1 MRHFVTISLFAALI
15 LAVGC
20 KKAEENFPSETR
32 TVFGVPVTVSI
43 FMKDAKPENLK
54 PAFDAAFSMLGAYEK
69 TTVAPGP
76 ENQLEKIAGGAGKE
90 SVPVDTTVY
99 AMLMRALQL
108 NDMTGEAFDLR
119 YGPLLD
125 AWLASG
131 KPVKPS
137 QADLDSALS
146 LIKTG
151 GMFVAGKAILLSKPM
166 MRFDARGYADAWAID
181 RAAEKLN
188 QMGFNAFEIRTPYA
202 VRVVG
207 MPMNQQNVEVMLSS
221 GQPGDSA
228 WACVSMGQGGLAYLP
243 AEARDAN
250 GYRLVVDPRTGDLPD
265 GGMVAMAKDCATAYA
280 LAYAMLVDGDGSK
293 LDDKGKAELMGSV
306 RVSGS
311 KPNYSLAAEGSLKD
325 RIKTLN

>member
-1 MRHFVTISLFAALI
+1 MRHFAIFSFVFVLI

-20 KKAEENFPSETR
+20 KKAEDSYPSETR
-32 TVFGVPVTVSI
+32 TVFGVPVTVTV
-43 FMKDAKPENLK
+43 FVKDAKPEELK
-54 PAFDAAFSMLGAYEK
+54 PAFDAAYSTLAVYEAAA
-69 TTVAPGP
+69 VLSGP
-76 ENQLEKIAGGAGKE
+76 ANQLEKVAGGAGKE
-90 SVPVDTTVY
+90 SVPVDTAVY
-99 AMLMRALQL
+99 SMLMRALQL

-131 KPVKPS
+131 KPAKPA
-137 QADLDSALS
+137 QAELDSALV

-151 GMFVAGKAILLSKPM
+151 GMFVAGKSILLSKPN
-166 MRFDARGYADAWAID
+166 MRFDARGFADAWAID

-188 QMGFNAFEIRTPYA
+188 QKGFSAFEIRSPYA

-207 MPMNQQNVEVMLSS
+207 MPVNKQSLDVLLSS

-228 WACVSMGQGGLAYLP
+228 WACVSMGQGGLSYLP

-250 GYRLVVDPRTGDLPD
+250 GYRLVVDPRTGELSN

-280 LAYAMLVDGDGSK
+280 LAYALLVDGDASK
-293 LDDKGKAELMGSV
+293 LAEQGKAELMGSV
-306 RVSGS
+306 RVSGN

>member
-1 MRHFVTISLFAALI
+1 MRHFAIFSVLFALM

-20 KKAEENFPSETR
+20 KKAEENYPSETR
-32 TVFGVPVTVSI
+32 TVFGVPVTVTI
-43 FMKDAKPENLK
+43 FVKDATPESLK
-54 PAFDAAFSMLGAYEK
+54 PGFDAAFSTLSEVEK
-69 TTVAPGP
+69 AVTAPGP
-76 ENQLEKIAGGAGKE
+76 NNQLEKIAAGAGKE
-90 SVPVDTTVY
+90 SVPVDTLVY
-99 AMLMRALQL
+99 AMLMRGLQL
-108 NDMTGEAFDLR
+108 NDMTSEAFDLR

-131 KPVKPS
+131 KPAKPA
-137 QADLDSALS
+137 QADLDSALA

-151 GMFVAGKAILLSKPM
+151 GMFVAGKSILLSKPN

-188 QMGFNAFEIRTPYA
+188 QKGFTAFEIRSPYA
-202 VRVVG
+202 VRIVG
-207 MPMNQQNVEVMLSS
+207 MPMNQQAVDVMLSS

-228 WACVSMGQGGLAYLP
+228 FACVSMGQGGLAYLTP
-243 AEARDAN
+243 EIHDAT
-250 GYRLVVDPRTGDLPD
+250 GYRLVVDPRTGELSQ
-265 GGMVAMAKDCATAYA
+265 GGMIATAKDCATAYA
-280 LAYAMLVDGDGSK
+280 LAFALLVDGDASK
-293 LDDKGKAELMGSV
+293 LAEQGKAELMGSV